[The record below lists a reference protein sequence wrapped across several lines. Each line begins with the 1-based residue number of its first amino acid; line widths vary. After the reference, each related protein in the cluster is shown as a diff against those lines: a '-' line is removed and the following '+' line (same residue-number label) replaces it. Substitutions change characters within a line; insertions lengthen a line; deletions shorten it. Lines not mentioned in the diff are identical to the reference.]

1 MQNFNLNEK
10 ISSSVSLVD
19 AYVPGEQPQGGGW
32 VKLNTNEFPYPPTP
46 RVREAILEE
55 IGSDASRL
63 RLYPE
68 PLSKKLRAE
77 IGRHFGVGADCA
89 MAANGSDDAL
99 NIAMRCFCDAP
110 SSY

>member
-68 PLSKKLRAE
+68 PLSK
-77 IGRHFGVGADCA
+77 I
-89 MAANGSDDAL
+89 
-99 NIAMRCFCDAP
+99 
-110 SSY
+110 